1 MKKKTNNNISK
12 NKEQIL
18 ENGQALVNSLASIVS
33 AGLIG
38 NNGTSQLSQTATL
51 QKNNRSSALTLERST
66 ISYMYLTHGIVQTMI
81 DQPVDDAF
89 RGGIKIK
96 AEKLGL
102 EDIEAIQAYLKENNI
117 IKTIKNVA
125 KWSRLFGGAALI
137 INLPEKADKPL
148 NPLSIKKDT
157 NLDFYAADF
166 WELNS
171 TDDLTYGENKPYLKH
186 GFHSDYYNFYGV
198 KLHKSRVLKVKGKEA
213 PSFIRPQLRGWGMSE
228 LERLVRSIN
237 QYLKNNDL
245 LFELLDE
252 AKVDIF
258 KINGFNHSLVD
269 DAGVKRT
276 QKRVQLANQQK
287 KYQAALCMDTE
298 DDYIQKQL
306 SFSGIAEIL
315 NEIRKGIAADMKM
328 PITKIFGIS
337 AAGFN
342 SGEDDLENYNSMV
355 ESEIRGNFDYII
367 IQVIKLISQKLF
379 DVIPE
384 NVEIEYNSL
393 RVLKAEEEES
403 VKNHKLQRLMTLYSS
418 GIITAQQVAKEI
430 NLLNLIET
438 DLEPDS
444 LEDFPEPAPEAK
456 QDQNL
461 NGVSK
466 VSLLSKININKK
478 EK

>member
-1 MKKKTNNNISK
+1 MSKKTNSNISK
-12 NKEQIL
+12 SKEQIL

-33 AGLIG
+33 AGLVG
-38 NNGTSQLSQTATL
+38 NVGTSQLSQTATL
-51 QKNNRSSALTLERST
+51 HKNNRSSALTLERST

-96 AEKLGL
+96 AEKLDS
-102 EDIEAIQAYLKENNI
+102 EDIEKIQAYIKENNI
-117 IKTIKNVA
+117 LKTIKDVA
-125 KWSRLFGGAALI
+125 KWTRLFGGGALI
-137 INLPEKADKPL
+137 INVPQKPEKPL
-148 NPLSIKKDT
+148 NPLTISQDT
-157 NLDFYAADF
+157 QLAFYAADF

-171 TDDLTYGENKPYLKH
+171 QDDLRYGENKPYVKN
-186 GFHSDYYNFYGV
+186 GFHSDYYNFYGQ
-198 KLHKSRVLKVKGKEA
+198 KLHKSRVLGVKGKEA

-269 DAGVKRT
+269 NAGVERT

-355 ESEIRGNFDYII
+355 ESEIRGSFDHII
-367 IQVIKLISQKLF
+367 IQVVKLISQKLF
-379 DVIPE
+379 GVIPE
-384 NVEIEYNSL
+384 NVEIEYHSL
-393 RVLKAEEEES
+393 RVLRAEEEEI
-403 VKNHKLQRLMTLYSS
+403 VKNHKLERLMRLYNS
-418 GIITAQQVAKEI
+418 GIIKAPEVAQEV

-438 DLEPDS
+438 DIEPDD
-444 LEDFPEPAPEAK
+444 LEDFPEPSPEVK

-461 NGVSK
+461 NGNSK
-466 VSLLSKININKK
+466 VNLLSKININKK

>member
-1 MKKKTNNNISK
+1 MSKKTNSNISK
-12 NKEQIL
+12 SKEQIL

-33 AGLIG
+33 AGLVG
-38 NNGTSQLSQTATL
+38 NVGTSQLSQTATL
-51 QKNNRSSALTLERST
+51 HKNNRSSALTLERST

-96 AEKLGL
+96 AEKLDS
-102 EDIEAIQAYLKENNI
+102 EDIEKIQAYIKENNI
-117 IKTIKNVA
+117 LKTIKDVA
-125 KWSRLFGGAALI
+125 KWTRLFGGGALI
-137 INLPEKADKPL
+137 INVPQKPEKPL
-148 NPLSIKKDT
+148 NPLAISQDT
-157 NLDFYAADF
+157 QLAFYAADF

-171 TDDLTYGENKPYLKH
+171 QDDLRYGENKPYVKN
-186 GFHSDYYNFYGV
+186 GFHSDYYNFYGQ
-198 KLHKSRVLKVKGKEA
+198 KLHKSRVLGVKGKEA

-269 DAGVKRT
+269 SAGVERT

-355 ESEIRGNFDYII
+355 ESEIRGSFDHII
-367 IQVIKLISQKLF
+367 IQVVKLISQKLF
-379 DVIPE
+379 GVIPE
-384 NVEIEYNSL
+384 NIEIEYHSL
-393 RVLKAEEEES
+393 RVLRAEEEEI
-403 VKNHKLQRLMTLYSS
+403 VKNHKLERLMRLYNS
-418 GIITAQQVAKEI
+418 GIIKAPEVAQEV

-438 DLEPDS
+438 DIEPDD
-444 LEDFPEPAPEAK
+444 LEDFPEPSPEVK

-461 NGVSK
+461 NGNSK
-466 VSLLSKININKK
+466 VNLLSKININKK

>member
-1 MKKKTNNNISK
+1 MSKKTNSNISK
-12 NKEQIL
+12 SKEQIL

-33 AGLIG
+33 AGLVG
-38 NNGTSQLSQTATL
+38 NVGTSQLSQTATL
-51 QKNNRSSALTLERST
+51 HKNNRSSALTLERST

-96 AEKLGL
+96 AEKLDS
-102 EDIEAIQAYLKENNI
+102 EDIEKIQAYIKENNI
-117 IKTIKNVA
+117 LKTIKDVA
-125 KWSRLFGGAALI
+125 KWTRLFGGGALI
-137 INLPEKADKPL
+137 INVPQKPEKPL
-148 NPLSIKKDT
+148 NPLTISQDT
-157 NLDFYAADF
+157 QLAFYAADF

-171 TDDLTYGENKPYLKH
+171 QDDLQYGENKPYVKN
-186 GFHSDYYNFYGV
+186 GFHSDYYNFYGQ
-198 KLHKSRVLKVKGKEA
+198 KLHKSRVLGVKGKEA

-276 QKRVQLANQQK
+276 QKRVELANQQK

-355 ESEIRGNFDYII
+355 ESEIRGSFDHII
-367 IQVIKLISQKLF
+367 IQVVKLISQKLF
-379 DVIPE
+379 GVIPE
-384 NVEIEYNSL
+384 NVEIEYHSL
-393 RVLKAEEEES
+393 RVLRAEEEEI
-403 VKNHKLQRLMTLYSS
+403 VKNHKLERLMRLYNS
-418 GIITAQQVAKEI
+418 GIIKAPEVAQEV

-438 DLEPDS
+438 DIEPDD
-444 LEDFPEPAPEAK
+444 LEDFPEPSPEVK

-461 NGVSK
+461 NGNSK
-466 VSLLSKININKK
+466 VNLLSKININKK